1 MAGQNI
7 ILGVTG
13 GIAAYKAPELV
24 RRLTERGASVQV
36 VMTASAREFVTETTL
51 QAVSGRAVRHNLWD
65 KEAEAAMGHI
75 ELARW
80 ADLVLIA
87 PITAEVM
94 SRLAAGSAGDLLTT
108 LCLATEAPLVIAPA
122 MNHVMWSN
130 PAVQANRKT
139 LEERGIRILGPA
151 VGDQACGE
159 TGPGRMLQPEEIVAE
174 VIRPSIVA
182 TTEQSQRP
190 LRGRTVMVTAG
201 PTREE
206 IDPVRY
212 ISNRSSGKMGYA
224 IAEAAL
230 VAGARVKLI
239 SGPVALTSPDGVE
252 VVHIETAEQL
262 FAAAHEH
269 IDGVDIFIAAAT
281 VADYRP
287 AAKESRKIKKKQSE
301 MTVRLVK
308 APDTL
313 ASIAKLK
320 NGPFAVGFAAE
331 TDKLR
336 DYALGKLESKQLD
349 MIVANQVGAGKG
361 FDRDDNAVEVFW
373 NGGEKAIP
381 LAAKTE
387 VASQLVDLIAK
398 HYNSR
403 HESKNNVSAIAATE

>member
-24 RRLTERGASVQV
+24 RCLTERGASVQV

-51 QAVSGRAVRHNLWD
+51 QAVSGRAVRYNLWD
-65 KEAEAAMGHI
+65 KGAEAAMGHI

-182 TTEQSQRP
+182 ATEQLQRP

-230 VAGARVKLI
+230 AAGARVKLI
-239 SGPVALTSPDGVE
+239 SGPVALTPPDGVE
-252 VVHIETAEQL
+252 VMHIETAEQL

-269 IDGVDIFIAAAT
+269 IDGVDIFIAAAA
-281 VADYRP
+281 VVDYRP

-349 MIVANQVGAGKG
+349 MIVANQVGGGKG

-373 NGGEKAIP
+373 NGGEKAFP

-387 VASQLVDLIAK
+387 VASRLVDLIAK

-403 HESKNNVSAIAATE
+403 HQSKNNVSAIAATE

>member
-1 MAGQNI
+1 
-7 ILGVTG
+7 
-13 GIAAYKAPELV
+13 
-24 RRLTERGASVQV
+24 
-36 VMTASAREFVTETTL
+36 
-51 QAVSGRAVRHNLWD
+51 
-65 KEAEAAMGHI
+65 
-75 ELARW
+75 
-80 ADLVLIA
+80 
-87 PITAEVM
+87 
-94 SRLAAGSAGDLLTT
+94 
-108 LCLATEAPLVIAPA
+108 
-122 MNHVMWSN
+122 
-130 PAVQANRKT
+130 
-139 LEERGIRILGPA
+139 
-151 VGDQACGE
+151 
-159 TGPGRMLQPEEIVAE
+159 
-174 VIRPSIVA
+174 
-182 TTEQSQRP
+182 
-190 LRGRTVMVTAG
+190 MVTAG

-230 VAGARVKLI
+230 AAGARVKLI
-239 SGPVALTSPDGVE
+239 SGPVALTPPDGVE
-252 VVHIETAEQL
+252 VMHIETAEQL

-269 IDGVDIFIAAAT
+269 IDGVDIFIAAAA
-281 VADYRP
+281 VVDYRP

-349 MIVANQVGAGKG
+349 MIVANQVGGGKG

-373 NGGEKAIP
+373 NGGEKAFP

-387 VASQLVDLIAK
+387 VASRLVDLIAK

-403 HESKNNVSAIAATE
+403 HQSKNNVSAIAATE